1 MTYEYDKKSIE
12 KGIST
17 HILTRRMTIIVVL
30 ATPLGNISTHIL
42 TRRMTWNF
50 GSNHKINKFQLTS
63 SQGGWRIITTRKCYP
78 FHISTHILTRRMTSY
93 SMQLSISSVF
103 QLTSSQGGWLQSQMI
118 MKYGIIFQLTSSQGG
133 WQYPL
138 LRYSALSYFNSHP
151 HKEDDAY

>member
-63 SQGGWRIITTRKCYP
+63 SQGG
-78 FHISTHILTRRMTSY
+78 
-93 SMQLSISSVF
+93 
-103 QLTSSQGGWLQSQMI
+103 
-118 MKYGIIFQLTSSQGG
+118 
-133 WQYPL
+133 
-138 LRYSALSYFNSHP
+138 
-151 HKEDDAY
+151 